1 MDTNNISTIAMWI
14 ASIICPMIA
23 AYGIVIDPTLM
34 TTLIAAIINII
45 IAVWSSRNPNTF
57 KFLGNQKETIESERE
72 DDGA

>member
-14 ASIICPMIA
+14 ASIICPTIA
-23 AYGIVIDPTLM
+23 AYGIIIDPTLM

-57 KFLGNQKETIESERE
+57 KFLGNNTDDEPGSVE
-72 DDGA
+72 DGA